1 MASTPRLVVLASGRG
16 SNFRA
21 IADAIDRR
29 ELEAEIALLI
39 SDNPDAPV
47 LDEARRRGIATDL
60 LDCGE
65 RRGRMKRDSI
75 DELLRLLDGADAVI
89 LAGFMRILPRRV
101 VEAHRGRIL
110 NIHPSLLPAFPGL
123 NAQSQALEYGVRVS
137 GCTVHLV
144 DEGTDTG
151 PILLQATVE
160 VRDDDTAESL
170 AARILREEHRIYP
183 RAVKLLCQKRM
194 FLDGRRVRIFHP
206 ESVT

>member
-1 MASTPRLVVLASGRG
+1 MAFNPRLVVLASGRG

-29 ELEAEIALLI
+29 ELDAEIGLLI
-39 SDNPDAPV
+39 SDNPGAPA
-47 LDEARRRGIATDL
+47 LEQARRRGIATHL

-65 RRGRMKRDSI
+65 RRGRMKRDSV
-75 DELLRLLDGADAVI
+75 DELLRLIDGADAVI
-89 LAGFMRILPRRV
+89 LAGFMRIVPKRV

-123 NAQSQALEYGVRVS
+123 NPQAQALEHGVRVS

-151 PILLQATVE
+151 PILLQAAVE
-160 VRDDDTAESL
+160 VRDDDTAASL
-170 AARILREEHRIYP
+170 SARILREEHRIYP
-183 RAVKLLCQKRM
+183 RAIELLCRKRV
-194 FLDGRRVRIFHP
+194 FVDGRRIRILHP
-206 ESVT
+206 ESAS